1 MTLSL
6 SIGIGLVAS
15 FFFTEVTGLYGGGLV
30 VPGYIALYLDQP
42 ARVAATLALALTT
55 YAVVWAAS
63 HFIIMYGRRRFMAMV
78 LVAFWLGWL
87 FGKLGIGMYRA
98 GDVGQEFRAIGY
110 IIPGL
115 IANDVARQG
124 VVRTFAAVVFLSA
137 VVRLALVLVR

>member
-6 SIGIGLVAS
+6 SIGIGLIAS

-30 VPGYIALYLDQP
+30 VPGYLALYLDQP
-42 ARVAATLALALTT
+42 ARIVATLILALAT
-55 YAVVWAAS
+55 YGVVWCAS
-63 HFIIMYGRRRFMAMV
+63 HVIILYGRRRFMAMV
-78 LVAFWLGWL
+78 LVAFWLGWMAGK
-87 FGKLGIGMYRA
+87 FGVGVYAA
-98 GDVGQEFRAIGY
+98 GAVGQEFRAVGY

-124 VVRTFAAVVFLSA
+124 VLRTFAAVLFLSA

>member
-1 MTLSL
+1 VTLSL